1 VIVAKSV
8 LHLVRGARLPPE
20 LSAAGPGDTIVF
32 LAAVPPAPLPPS
44 RLLVLGPDS
53 DPAEG
58 IGHEDLLELIFRC
71 DSVVTW

>member
-1 VIVAKSV
+1 MAKSV
-8 LHLVRGARLPPE
+8 LHLVREAALPPE
-20 LSAAGPGDTIVF
+20 LCTAGPGDTIVF
-32 LAAVPPAPLPPS
+32 LGAVPPAPLPPC

-58 IGHEDLLELIFRC
+58 IGHEGLLELIFCC